1 MWLRDKTSD
10 QVYYVLLEKT
20 IWPGLLDKWPQSI
33 KRHLAYQS
41 GEHSNHV
48 VTSLPS
54 PSSSSSS
61 SSSSPSSSSHPRS
74 FFQPRSFFSTAEF
87 FFNRG
92 VFFFNRGVFFFN
104 RGVFFQPRSFLFA
117 LQLLLHLA
125 VNPIC
130 FSCLN
135 AAVLGLGLLN
145 PPFKPLPFSPNHP

>member
-1 MWLRDKTSD
+1 MTWIAG
-10 QVYYVLLEKT
+10 QVTTEHKKASY
-20 IWPGLLDKWPQSI
+20 D
-33 KRHLAYQS
+33 QS

-48 VTSLPS
+48 VNLPTITFLRFLLLLFL
-54 PSSSSSS
+54 PFLLLLFL
-61 SSSSPSSSSHPRS
+61 PFLLFP
-74 FFQPRSFFSTAEF
+74 PKVFFSTGE
-87 FFNRG
+87 
-92 VFFFNRGVFFFN
+92 FFFNRGVFFFN